1 MALQSFALMDSARKI
16 RQADWSNC
24 TRFIDQLTG
33 LESLSWNDIIK
44 SLTIVLEYVSCRVAQ
59 LNK

>member
-16 RQADWSNC
+16 RQADWS
-24 TRFIDQLTG
+24 RFIDQLTG